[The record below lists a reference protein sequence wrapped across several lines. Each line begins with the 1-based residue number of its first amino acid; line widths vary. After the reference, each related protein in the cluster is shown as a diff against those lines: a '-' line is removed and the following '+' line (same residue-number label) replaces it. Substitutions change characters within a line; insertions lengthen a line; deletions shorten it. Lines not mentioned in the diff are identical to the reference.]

1 MLSHRARAVIEWR
14 GTFLE
19 MYKFECIE
27 SALKVLIFSVM
38 GTGVLPED
46 GQLSRPAG
54 GHRDR

>member
-1 MLSHRARAVIEWR
+1 M
-14 GTFLE
+14 E

-38 GTGVLPED
+38 GAGVLPED